1 MMVRIFKSEM
11 ARLHREES
19 GVALMLTLSV
29 FLFLYVVCSAVYSI
43 GETVRQKVEL
53 QNACDSAAYSAA
65 MVQAD
70 GLSRMAMVNRAMSWT
85 YVQLTNM
92 QIDYI
97 TYRWLECV
105 VRRFEQDSAACQQY
119 NGGTSFGGFGFLTS
133 RCSANNNLRQR
144 GIGWFCGVAGKGV
157 DMVRLNN
164 RSDPVPVTLIR
175 QTLQNMSQVAQYG
188 AYIDGMTNQIVAY
201 NQALRGISIKMH
213 QSMAQIVSGVL
224 AQNLPRDKNG
234 EIDKQIASDFLFYQA
249 VPFPMTENAS
259 SPYDIESVDYNDNGI
274 PTPYGL
280 GYFSP
285 LLNNERDERI
295 FLTMADGEVHDT
307 LPEYFGGSG
316 SDERV
321 AGGLDQWF
329 IRTYSDEVLQNNER
343 IINPMKSLEDMRRS
357 YMDFG
362 ICRGYKNA
370 NRMGANQMTYRD
382 HHRSLEN
389 DTPPSCLN
397 THDNNPEQCHAVP
410 NSVGLVAEYEW
421 SSGRYNLQCYHIHK
435 IGRNPH
441 VSHIHHYNISFL
453 NNCTAGHNCLI
464 GNGSHARNEYRSCT
478 ASGKNLRIP
487 FTSINWPPIPIL
499 PLPCSGGYNLPS
511 IGSYTLPTTER
522 NWVLTEWIARFSNV
536 LKPNG
541 FARIYGDDIGLVDGR
556 YAGTPAQP
564 WVLNSTFYGKDGA
577 IIVGLARKQRNPW
590 AILLNGLA
598 DVVSSD
604 RTDEDGIYS
613 AFNPVKGGYLVAFS
627 AARAAH
633 RFVASDSA
641 ESWVARNSGHGDVP
655 PLIAWGDGEYETRYD
670 AVCDDQSAKNPKWG
684 DKVGRFTI
692 AQDNETLK
700 ALRVGCVCN
709 DKQNTS
715 RFARCWNLCVTDWSA
730 TLLPLRYAWAE
741 PRGEWYDS
749 FAHDLADGRRIG
761 NITWEDVGRDAE
773 YDLDPIE
780 YAASSMEAW
789 CRFYDA
795 LGDQVS
801 VDEEGKVKEEFRV
814 DDNFLQMK
822 APMNPRI
829 TRARRVSAPY
839 DTMTIYD
846 ADPGD
851 EVGRA
856 DVSQLYKI
864 RIL

>member
-1 MMVRIFKSEM
+1 MMLKILKLEVD
-11 ARLHREES
+11 RLGRDES
-19 GVALMLTLSV
+19 GVALMMTLSI
-29 FLFLYVVCSAVYSI
+29 FLLLFVLCAGVYSI

-70 GLSRMAMVNRAMSWT
+70 GLSRMAMVNRALSWT

-97 TYRWLECV
+97 TYRWLNCV
-105 VRRFEQDSAACQQY
+105 VRRFDQDSEACQQY
-119 NGGTSFGGFGFLTS
+119 NDGTTFGGFGILTS
-133 RCSANNNLRQR
+133 RCSANNNLRQK

-157 DMVRLNN
+157 DMVRLNG
-164 RSDPVPVTLIR
+164 RDKPVPVNLLR
-175 QTLQNMSQVAQYG
+175 QTLQNMAHVAQYG
-188 AYIDGMTNQIVAY
+188 VYIDGMTNQIVSY
-201 NQALRGISIKMH
+201 NQALRGISLKMH
-213 QSMAQIVSGVL
+213 QSMAQIVSAVL
-224 AQNLPRDKNG
+224 AQNLPRDENG

-259 SPYDIESVDYNDNGI
+259 SPYDIESIDYNDNGI

-285 LLNNERDERI
+285 VLNNERDERL

-307 LPEYFGGSG
+307 LLEYFGGSG
-316 SDERV
+316 SEERV

-329 IRTYSDEVLQNNER
+329 IRTYPDEVFQNNER

-370 NRMGANQMTYRD
+370 NRMGGNQMTYRD

-410 NSVGLVAEYEW
+410 NSEGLVAEYEW
-421 SSGRYNLQCYHIHK
+421 SSGRYRLQCYHIHK
-435 IGRNPH
+435 IGRKPH

-453 NNCTAGHNCLI
+453 GSCTAGHNCSI
-464 GNGSHARNEYRSCT
+464 RNGSHARNEYRSCV
-478 ASGKNLRIP
+478 ASGKSLKIP
-487 FTSINWPPIPIL
+487 FTDMDWPPIPIL

-541 FARIYGDDIGLVDGR
+541 FARIYGDDIELVDGR

-598 DVVSSD
+598 DVISSD

-633 RFVASDSA
+633 HFVASDSA
-641 ESWVARNSGHGDVP
+641 VSWVARNSGHGDVP
-655 PLIAWGDGEYETRYD
+655 PLITWGDGEYETRYD

-692 AQDNETLK
+692 AQSNETLK

-709 DKQNTS
+709 NKQNSS
-715 RFARCWNLCVTDWSA
+715 RFARCWNLCVTDWNP

-780 YAASSMEAW
+780 YAASSMESW

-801 VDEEGKVKEEFRV
+801 VNEKGKVKEEFQV

-829 TRARRVSAPY
+829 TRARRVSVPY
-839 DTMTIYD
+839 GKMTIYD

-851 EVGRA
+851 EAGRA